1 MSVSSTTFILK
12 IWSSWSSTKHESNTD
27 LSNFLELKSSL
38 AFKFMLVSNKS
49 SGKKSIIIY
58 IF

>member
-12 IWSSWSSTKHESNTD
+12 IWSSTKHESNTD

-58 IF
+58 IS